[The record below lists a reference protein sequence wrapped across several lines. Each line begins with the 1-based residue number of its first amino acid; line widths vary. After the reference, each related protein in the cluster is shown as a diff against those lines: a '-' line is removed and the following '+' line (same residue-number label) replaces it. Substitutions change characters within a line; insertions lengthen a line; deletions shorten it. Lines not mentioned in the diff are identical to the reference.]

1 LVDFLVYNKYR
12 KINRADI
19 EIIVALYATIISV
32 AIVIAIYIIYCLY
45 MGKKCIPGMFCIENM
60 TLFFIVLFIILAIY
74 FYHRFSSLEQKINR
88 NTSPLFIQP
97 LMPPPTMSNLVN
109 TLNDPYYPP
118 LKNDGAFGLPINIE
132 SRPSMRTDYSQI
144 GILTSEKNNHLILP
158 LMGRRS
164 YQRDKWQ
171 YYTISNTGAVNTKLP
186 IKKDGKN
193 CTSEYGCNEIYDK
206 DKVHVTGYDEIFYA
220 TIYENAMFSY
230 IPI

>member
-1 LVDFLVYNKYR
+1 
-12 KINRADI
+12 
-19 EIIVALYATIISV
+19 
-32 AIVIAIYIIYCLY
+32 

-60 TLFFIVLFIILAIY
+60 TLFLIVLFIIMGMY
-74 FYHRFSSLEQKINR
+74 GYSRFSSLEKKIQMNSL
-88 NTSPLFIQP
+88 NSIYIQNP
-97 LMPPPTMSNLVN
+97 SVMPTMIPTMSNLVN

-118 LKNDGAFGLPINIE
+118 LKNDGSFGIGQGVVPINIE
-132 SRPSMRTDYSQI
+132 TRPSRTEYSQL

-164 YQRDKWQ
+164 FQRDKWQ

-186 IKKDGKN
+186 IKKNGKN

-206 DKVHVTGYDEIFYA
+206 DSVYVTGYDELFYA